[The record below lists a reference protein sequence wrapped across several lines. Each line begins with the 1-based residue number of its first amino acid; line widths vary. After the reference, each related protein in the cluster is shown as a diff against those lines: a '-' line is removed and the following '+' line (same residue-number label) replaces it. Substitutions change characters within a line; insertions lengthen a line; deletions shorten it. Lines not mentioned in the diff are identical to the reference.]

1 MAPEPRETERL
12 VARNRRASFDYELE
26 DHWEA
31 GIVLLGSEVKS
42 LREGKIELVDAWANV
57 EGSEV
62 WLHNMRIAPYAQATI
77 FAHEPKRKRKLLL
90 NRSEIAKIENKLK
103 DRGYTL
109 IPLRVFLKGRNVK
122 VEIALARGKTRGDKR
137 QDIARKD
144 ADREARAAMGRAR
157 KGGG

>member
-1 MAPEPRETERL
+1 MTGESERL
-12 VARNRRASFDYELE
+12 IARNRRATYDYALE

-31 GIVLLGSEVKS
+31 GIVLMGSEVKS
-42 LREGKIELVDAWANV
+42 LRDGKIEMVDAYGSV
-57 EGSEV
+57 EGSQV
-62 WLHNMRIAPYAQATI
+62 WLHNMQIAPYAQATI

-90 NRSEIAKIENKLK
+90 HRSEIDKIENKLK

-109 IPLRVFLKGRNVK
+109 IPTRIYLKGRHVK
-122 VEIALARGKTRGDKR
+122 IEIALARGKTRGDKR

-157 KGGG
+157 KGS